1 MVEARESAL
10 ILRSFDVH
18 GAFHHLLCRTW
29 CSSKLWMV
37 LSGNLWSC
45 LREVKPLV
53 VVDWERGISLVPMQG
68 NWASSQID
76 LGYMEHFCVAEL
88 NSGCLKYCHRVL
100 GDSLEFHQGSQGSFH
115 VSWRK
120 RNCSACNAGESGLI
134 FCRGGSLMVFLELR
148 REPGIY
154 F

>member
-1 MVEARESAL
+1 MLTFLLVEVRESAL

-18 GAFHHLLCRTW
+18 GAFHQLLCRTW

-53 VVDWERGISLVPMQG
+53 VVDRECGISLVPMQG
-68 NWASSQID
+68 NQASSRID
-76 LGYMEHFCVAEL
+76 LRYIDYFCVAEL

-100 GDSLEFHQGSQGSFH
+100 GDSLEFHQVSQGSFR
-115 VSWRK
+115 V
-120 RNCSACNAGESGLI
+120 
-134 FCRGGSLMVFLELR
+134 
-148 REPGIY
+148 
-154 F
+154 